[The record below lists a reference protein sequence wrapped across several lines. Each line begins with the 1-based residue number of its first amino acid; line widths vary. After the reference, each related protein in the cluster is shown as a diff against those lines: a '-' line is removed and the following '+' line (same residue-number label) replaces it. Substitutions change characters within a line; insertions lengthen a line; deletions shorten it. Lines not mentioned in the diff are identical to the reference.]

1 MTQNNDFRK
10 EHFQYLN
17 RITKDNQTRVHEDH
31 NVTERETWVMFIY
44 YGIHVKTITKLFNDT
59 KSSTAY
65 KTNNAS

>member
-44 YGIHVKTITKLFNDT
+44 DGIHVKTITKLFNDT
-59 KSSTAY
+59 KSRTAY